1 MGGLIT
7 QQKVGN
13 SEERTT
19 RGRKDAAV
27 IRWWGTWSALC
38 LVGEF
43 RLLDRAQPV
52 ITNKY
57 TIHLHF
63 QQLKKLSV
71 SSGMFIEIL

>member
-1 MGGLIT
+1 MGALIT

-27 IRWWGTWSALC
+27 IRWWGTWIALC

-52 ITNKY
+52 TTNRY
-57 TIHLHF
+57 TIYLHF
-63 QQLKKLSV
+63 NNQK
-71 SSGMFIEIL
+71 GIIILA